1 VKQDTIPTTT
11 TPAAGGQDG
20 VASPRRRRRTIVAL
34 AAIAGI
40 GLALGTIVLVRDDGD
55 DATTTAAPTTQ
66 PAPSTASTA
75 SPSATTVEPTT
86 TEPVQPSA
94 ADTLAPFFA
103 AAETMDQQLRDAA
116 AAINGAGPPWD
127 TVSEELASAVR
138 AADIG
143 AVTAT
148 IPAGLPHELLEAV
161 MLPYSEL
168 SSRRAAMQS
177 FSYTRSPNEPH
188 EDDLLAE
195 LANGHEAAQRFDGD
209 LAAARALAASLPPVT
224 PAAYDSRETAEL
236 LVILD
241 MVHKSN
247 FGCDSRGGGIF
258 TDIPTVTWTSDTGGY
273 VGSVEF
279 TATLGPG
286 GQWEAYVIA
295 C

>member
-1 VKQDTIPTTT
+1 M
-11 TPAAGGQDG
+11 
-20 VASPRRRRRTIVAL
+20 AL

-40 GLALGTIVLVRDDGD
+40 VLALGTIVLVRDDGD
-55 DATTTAAPTTQ
+55 NATTTAAPTTQ
-66 PAPSTASTA
+66 PAPSTT

-86 TEPVQPSA
+86 TQPVQPSS

-127 TVSEELASAVR
+127 TVSEELASTVR
-138 AADIG
+138 AADID

-148 IPAGLPHELLEAV
+148 IPAGLPHELLDAV

-168 SSRRAAMQS
+168 SSRRAAMKS
-177 FSYTRSPNEPH
+177 FSYTRTPDDPH
-188 EDDLLAE
+188 QYDLLAE

-247 FGCDSRGGGIF
+247 FGCDSRGGAIS
-258 TDIPTVTWTSDTGGY
+258 TDIPTATWTSDTGGY
-273 VGSVEF
+273 LGSDEF
-279 TATLGPG
+279 TATLGPD
-286 GQWEAYVIA
+286 GQWEAYIIA